1 MPLPTLL
8 IQASPRFWQDLVEQ
22 LAHTHWLKPGFPGA
36 SNDYSSL
43 RIIVPTFE
51 HAKLFQQ
58 ALGEYVGRDFVPPR
72 VSTLFALLGM
82 QIPSPEK
89 LRVSAP
95 SERLMSLFAELR
107 QHAWLKKL
115 FGADSNTDLLPLA
128 QALLD
133 LSDEL
138 TQAFLPINV
147 KDSARADAQANA
159 MRERWL
165 AALAQ
170 LPAPVN
176 KIISD
181 EAQLVWTIWQS
192 QLDQGDPTVQRLE
205 KLMQITANA
214 SEPLLWIAPGAPNPM
229 EKAFLDAYQDRQPV
243 LVVHLDWRMKN
254 LPAILVKAWPDFID
268 TAAEIEI
275 HDLLKQANDVGY
287 AHDAQLQNIAVMA
300 ADSVEDEAQ
309 KAAQTIVQWLEQ
321 GKQEV
326 AIIAQDRVV
335 ARRIRALLERAQIFV
350 ADETGW
356 KLSTT
361 RAASLLV
368 AWFDVVSTRAD
379 TFALLD
385 LLKSP
390 FVTFYLAD
398 EDNNEDKTS
407 ELELR
412 GDTQSRK
419 DALVMQIEMSL
430 RRANVVGTWESIL
443 AAIEDQTV
451 ARGWIKRLAFYARK
465 FSGAKSLSAWC
476 TLNQQMFLELGWQ
489 RGLEQDE
496 AGRQML
502 QMLQAI
508 ERDCQTLSG
517 QFTFAEWRG
526 FVSLQ
531 FESTPF
537 IAPSKDRRVVM
548 LPLNGAHLR
557 TFDAVFVVGADAAH
571 LPSRPK
577 ETLFFTNA
585 VRRECGLVTN
595 QERRRQ
601 QLRDFAELLLT
612 NPQVV
617 ISWQAQ
623 RDGEDN
629 PVSPW
634 LAQLELSLEQAGLP
648 CLQRHD
654 VLLMRQNA
662 VSQITVQP
670 RPRAA
675 VLAPKTLSSSAYAS
689 LVACPYQFFAGR
701 MLRLNAID
709 ELSDLPEKRDYG
721 DWLHA
726 ILKSFHDE
734 LKLHPIPPGEERQAR
749 LSAMSEQLF
758 QRVLKKT
765 PAALGY
771 QVRWEKVIPAYLD
784 WLQQKESQGW
794 QFDMG
799 EVWRERQIAWDGGEV
814 LLRGRV
820 DRIDKK
826 MEGGSTRLYVLDYKT
841 KTASSLKT
849 RLKNGED
856 HQLPF
861 YGLLA
866 NEIDQAIEG
875 ASYVAL
881 ELERKSIGDV
891 EAISFKAWVEA
902 LEQAIINDM
911 QAIQGNAGLPAHGAE
926 SSCQYCEMRGLCR
939 KGVWQ

>member
-1 MPLPTLL
+1 MPLSTLL
-8 IQASPRFWQDLVEQ
+8 IQASTHFWQDLVEQ
-22 LAHTHWLKPGFPGA
+22 LLHTQLLKTEFSDT

-58 ALGEYVGRDFVPPR
+58 ALGEHVAKDFIPPR

-82 QIPSPEK
+82 QIPLANRQK
-89 LRVSAP
+89 VSSP

-107 QHAWLKKL
+107 QHAWLKTL

-128 QALLD
+128 QSLLD

-138 TQAFLPINV
+138 TQAFLPLNV
-147 KDSARADAQANA
+147 KGSA

-165 AALAQ
+165 AALSH

-192 QLDQGDPTVQRLE
+192 QLDQSDPTVQRLE
-205 KLMQITANA
+205 KLMQIAETA
-214 SEPLLWIAPGAPNPM
+214 SEPLLWIAPNAPNPM
-229 EKAFLDAYQDRQPV
+229 EKAFLEAYQKRQPV
-243 LVVHLDWRMKN
+243 VVAHLDWEAKK
-254 LPAILVKAWPDFID
+254 LPAILVKAWPDCAD
-268 TAAEIEI
+268 GTTEIAM
-275 HDLLKQANDVGY
+275 HDLPLQSDESGF
-287 AHDAQLQNIAVMA
+287 AQLQHIAIMT
-300 ADSVEDEAQ
+300 ADSMEDEAQ
-309 KAAQTIVQWLEQ
+309 KAAQSIVQWLEQ
-321 GKQEV
+321 GKKEL

-335 ARRIRALLERAQIFV
+335 ARRIRALLERAQVFV

-361 RAASLLV
+361 RAASLLM

-390 FVTFYLAD
+390 FVTLDSA
-398 EDNNEDKTS
+398 NLDKYS
-407 ELELR
+407 ELELQDDAQSDK
-412 GDTQSRK
+412 DT
-419 DALVMQIEMSL
+419 LVMQIEMSL
-430 RRANVVGTWESIL
+430 RRANVLGNWESIL
-443 AAIEDQTV
+443 AALEDQ
-451 ARGWIKRLAFYARK
+451 AIAKKWIKRLAFYAKK
-465 FSGAKSLSAWC
+465 FNGAKSLSAWC
-476 TLNQQMFLELGWQ
+476 ALNQQLLLELGWQ
-489 RGLEQDE
+489 RALEQDE

-502 QMLQAI
+502 QMLQTI
-508 ERDCQTLSG
+508 ERDCQALSG

-557 TFDAVFVVGADAAH
+557 TFDAVFVVGADATH
-571 LPSRPK
+571 LPSRPQ
-577 ETLFFTNA
+577 ETLFFTNV

-601 QLRDFAELLLT
+601 QLRDFAEVLLA
-612 NPQVV
+612 NPLVV
-617 ISWQAQ
+617 VSWQAQ

-629 PVSPW
+629 PISPW
-634 LAQLELSLEQAGLP
+634 LAQLALSLEQAGLP
-648 CLQRHD
+648 PLPQHD
-654 VLLMRQNA
+654 VLLTRQNVVA
-662 VSQITVQP
+662 QRTLQP

-701 MLRLNAID
+701 MLRLSAID

-726 ILKSFHDE
+726 ILKAFHDE
-734 LKLHPIPPGEERQAR
+734 LKLHPIPHGEERLAR
-749 LSAMSEQLF
+749 LSAISEQLF
-758 QRVLKKT
+758 EGVLKKT

-771 QVRWEKVIPAYLD
+771 KVRWEKVIPAYLD
-784 WLQQKESQGW
+784 WLQKKESQGW

-799 EVWRERQIAWDGGEV
+799 EVWRERPLAWDDGEI

-826 MEGGSTRLYVLDYKT
+826 IADGNSSFHVLDYKT
-841 KTASSLKT
+841 KTVSSLKN

-866 NEIDQAIEG
+866 NEPDQAIEG

-881 ELERKSIGDV
+881 ELERKMIDDV
-891 EAISFKAWVEA
+891 EAMSFEAWVAA
-902 LEQAIINDM
+902 LEQAIIDDM
-911 QAIQGNAGLPAHGAE
+911 QAIQGNAELPAHGAE
-926 SSCQYCEMRGLCR
+926 STCQYCEMRGLCR